1 MDEKFKEM
9 AGNGT
14 ADTLTVRLTEA
25 ARRVIEIMEARG
37 MDVSREACDM
47 IIAFGLDAGWLEDDE
62 EEVRAAGSDF

>member
-1 MDEKFKEM
+1 M

-14 ADTLTVRLTEA
+14 ADTLTVRLNDA
-25 ARRVIEIMEARG
+25 ARRVIEIMEARE

-47 IIAFGLDAGWLEDDE
+47 IIAFGLDAGWLEDDG

>member
-1 MDEKFKEM
+1 M
-9 AGNGT
+9 
-14 ADTLTVRLTEA
+14 LSVRLTEA

-47 IIAFGLDAGWLEDDE
+47 IIAFGLDAGWLEDDG

>member
-1 MDEKFKEM
+1 MEKKFTER
-9 AGNGT
+9 A
-14 ADTLTVRLTEA
+14 ADRAEDTLTVRLNDA

-47 IIAFGLDAGWLEDDE
+47 IVAFGLDAGWLEDDG

>member
-1 MDEKFKEM
+1 MDEKFKEL

-14 ADTLTVRLTEA
+14 ADTLTVRLNDA
-25 ARRVIEIMEARG
+25 ARRVIEIMEARE

-47 IIAFGLDAGWLEDDE
+47 IIAFGLDAGWLEDDG